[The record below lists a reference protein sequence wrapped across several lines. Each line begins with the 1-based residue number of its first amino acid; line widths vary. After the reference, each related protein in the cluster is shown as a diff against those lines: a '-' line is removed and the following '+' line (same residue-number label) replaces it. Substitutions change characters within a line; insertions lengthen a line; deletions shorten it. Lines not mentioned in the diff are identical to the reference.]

1 MSSTRIYRLDSD
13 PSAIGIAAGIIR
25 AGGTVAFPTETVYG
39 LGANATDAAAVAK
52 IFIAKQRALNDPLI
66 VHCAPEPDDLQ
77 NAPEALLRAEVIGA
91 LSPSQRQQAL
101 ALTRAFWPGPLTLVL
116 PRGARIP
123 ANVSAGLDT
132 VAVRMPNHPVALAL
146 IRQSGLPIAA
156 PSANR
161 FGHVS
166 PTSAQHVLDDLDG
179 RIDVVLDGG
188 PTSIG
193 VESTVLDLTAEQPV
207 ILRPG
212 GLARDEIE
220 RIIGVLGERESGS
233 GPEYRVQGAGERE
246 SRSGPE
252 YRAQGAG
259 EQGSE
264 STSAPTL
271 PLIPS
276 PIAPQRAPGMLSKH
290 YAPRAELHIM
300 PSLDALLQERQA
312 LTAHGLR
319 VGLLIR
325 TSEVA
330 PCAGLDPQFILGET
344 LADIARNLY
353 AGLRALDDDG
363 ADAILISQ
371 VERTGLG
378 EAIADRLQRG
388 MAKK

>member
-1 MSSTRIYRLDSD
+1 MSSTLTYRLDSE
-13 PSAIGIAAGIIR
+13 PSAIGIAAGVIR

-39 LGANATDAAAVAK
+39 LGANATDATAVAK
-52 IFIAKQRALNDPLI
+52 IYIAKQRALNDPLI
-66 VHCAPEPDDLQ
+66 VHCAPEPNDLQ
-77 NAPEALLRAEVIGA
+77 NAPEALLRAEVIGT
-91 LSPSQRQQAL
+91 LSTRQRQQML
-101 ALTRAFWPGPLTLVL
+101 ALTRIFWPGPLTLVL
-116 PRGARIP
+116 PRGLRIP

-146 IRQSGLPIAA
+146 IRQSDVPIAA

-193 VESTVLDLTAEQPV
+193 VESTVLDLTSETPV

-212 GLARDEIE
+212 GLAREEIE
-220 RIIGVLGERESGS
+220 RVIGPLEARESGS
-233 GPEYRVQGAGERE
+233 AGVT
-246 SRSGPE
+246 
-252 YRAQGAG
+252 
-259 EQGSE
+259 EQGSTP
-264 STSAPTL
+264 SPAL
-271 PLIPS
+271 PLSPS
-276 PIAPQRAPGMLSKH
+276 PTAPLHSPGMLSKH
-290 YAPRAELHIM
+290 YAPRAELRVV
-300 PSLDALLQERQA
+300 PNLGTLLQERQT
-312 LTAHGLR
+312 LTARGLR

-325 TSEVA
+325 AGEVA
-330 PCAGLDPQFILGET
+330 ACAGLDPQFILGET

-363 ADAILISQ
+363 AEVILISQ

-388 MAKK
+388 TAKK

>member
-1 MSSTRIYRLDSD
+1 MSSTLIYRLDSE
-13 PSAIGIAAGIIR
+13 PSAIGIAAGVIR

-52 IFIAKQRALNDPLI
+52 IYIAKQRALNDPLI

-91 LSPSQRQQAL
+91 LSPQQQQQML
-101 ALTRAFWPGPLTLVL
+101 ALTRTFWPGPLTLVL
-116 PRGARIP
+116 PRGPRIP

-146 IRQSGLPIAA
+146 IRQSGVPIAA

-193 VESTVLDLTAEQPV
+193 VESTVLDLTTETPV

-212 GLARDEIE
+212 GLAREEIE
-220 RIIGVLGERESGS
+220 RVIGPLGARESGS
-233 GPEYRVQGAGERE
+233 KGAEGE
-246 SRSGPE
+246 SVP
-252 YRAQGAG
+252 
-259 EQGSE
+259 GSP
-264 STSAPTL
+264 APRL
-271 PLIPS
+271 PFSPS
-276 PIAPQRAPGMLSKH
+276 PTAPLHSPGMLSKH
-290 YAPRAELHIM
+290 YAPRAELRIV
-300 PSLDALLQERQA
+300 PNLDALLHERQS
-312 LTAHGLR
+312 LTARGLR
-319 VGLLIR
+319 VGLLVR
-325 TSEVA
+325 AGEVA
-330 PCAGLDPQFILGET
+330 ACAGLDPQFILGET

-363 ADAILISQ
+363 AEVILISQ

-388 MAKK
+388 TAKK